1 MSEPLRALVERAAG
15 PVVLAGLLGL
25 SLVLPPATFGA
36 LCAVVVAACAIVP
49 AYRWGLR
56 DRERRAAGAAAEAFN
71 RFGLALSCPVTRGG
85 AFARGQASTVALS
98 GAGLSTDGV
107 VLCNQVRTMDWRERH
122 AQFIEAA
129 PAELVA
135 DVLARVATLID

>member
-1 MSEPLRALVERAAG
+1 MS
-15 PVVLAGLLGL
+15 
-25 SLVLPPATFGA
+25 
-36 LCAVVVAACAIVP
+36 
-49 AYRWGLR
+49 
-56 DRERRAAGAAAEAFN
+56 RRAAWVPRRGDLIRLDFDPSAGHEQRGTRPALVLSPEAFN
-71 RFGLALSCPVTRGG
+71 RFGLVLSCPVTRGG
-85 AFARGQASTVALS
+85 AFARGQAWTVALS